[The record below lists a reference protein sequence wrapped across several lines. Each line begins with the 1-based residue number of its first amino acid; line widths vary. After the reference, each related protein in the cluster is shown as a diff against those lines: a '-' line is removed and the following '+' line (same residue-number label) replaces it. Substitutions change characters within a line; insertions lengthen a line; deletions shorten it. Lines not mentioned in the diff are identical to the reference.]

1 MRRIL
6 AIISVCSTCPA
17 HVVFHFSK
25 FEVLLRTPAHDT
37 KRFLFSSKFQSF
49 HAIWKLRLLVCIFCS
64 DWLEAILLSEIMWTC
79 VLSWLPWLYENLCTC
94 NQGHCCVVSYHLFCS
109 SLALGLN
116 SLMKWRRL
124 STKMQLWLAIL
135 LLMWHWMESTQVNK
149 GGLQSIYEYGSTHQV
164 LCCPGH

>member
-79 VLSWLPWLYENLCTC
+79 VLSWLPWLYEIEWKGLCTLLC
-94 NQGHCCVVSYHLFCS
+94 GLISPFLLFPS
-109 SLALGLN
+109 TWSQFIDEMKTLEYKNAAMIGNPVADVTLN
-116 SLMKWRRL
+116 GINSGK
-124 STKMQLWLAIL
+124 
-135 LLMWHWMESTQVNK
+135 
-149 GGLQSIYEYGSTHQV
+149 
-164 LCCPGH
+164 